1 MTHVASAELAAA
13 VLDDGRELT
22 VRLAGADDA
31 AGILD
36 LVHAGFSARP
46 VVGARPEA
54 LGDDLAS
61 VSARLERGVAYLGEV
76 DGAAVGVVMV
86 APHDGSQRL
95 GRVCVLPE
103 HRSLGVA
110 SFLVGVALEDL
121 ATRGESHVHL
131 LARREYPGLI
141 RWWQRHGFA
150 IVGDEGD
157 CHVMERELPVAVRVP
172 DADAMRALGARLASV
187 LRAGDLVLAS
197 GDLGAGKTTLAQGLG
212 AGLGVLGPVISPT
225 FVLARVHPAA
235 GEGPALVHVDAYRLG
250 GFAEL
255 EDLDLEASLDE
266 AVTLVEWGTGVAEG
280 LADDRLE
287 IAIRRGLDA
296 ADDTRWVFLTG
307 VGGRWARSDVDAA
320 ATREDA

>member
-1 MTHVASAELAAA
+1 MA
-13 VLDDGRELT
+13 VLDDDRELT
-22 VRLAGADDA
+22 VRLATPADA
-31 AGILD
+31 EAVLA
-36 LVHAGFSARP
+36 LVHAAFSARP

-61 VSARLERGVAYLGEV
+61 VADRLERGVAYLAEV
-76 DGAAVGVVMV
+76 AGVPVGVVMV
-86 APHDGSQRL
+86 ARHEGTQRM

-121 ATRGESHVHL
+121 GMRGERRVHL
-131 LARREYPGLI
+131 LARREYPRLI
-141 RWWQRHGFA
+141 EWWCRHGFVV
-150 IVGDEGD
+150 VGDEGD
-157 CHVMERELPVAVRVP
+157 CHVMQRELPVAVRVP

-212 AGLGVLGPVISPT
+212 AGLGVRGPVISPT
-225 FVLARVHPAA
+225 FVLARVHAA
-235 GEGPALVHVDAYRLG
+235 TGDGPALVHVDAYRLG
-250 GFAEL
+250 SFAEL

-266 AVTLVEWGTGVAEG
+266 AVTLVEWGSGVAEG

-307 VGGRWARSDVDAA
+307 VGGRWANADLTIVRQDA
-320 ATREDA
+320 